1 MGEIREMNLYVDN
14 LPERICIGHQGTQ
27 GAIAI
32 RFNVAGWL
40 KKWPNGVFDINIQ
53 RHGEYQVQYSRSA
66 TPENGIITWVPDA
79 TDTAVIGVGHYEIE
93 IKREANAKDNYT
105 SAVGEFMVLE
115 RVGGDQINPPDPY
128 IPWITKLNQTIAKS
142 EALNAQNEQALKNME
157 NVIAAAEQANA
168 TIAQGIVDYSQL
180 KADAV
185 AGENVNAV
193 FDHSTNT
200 MHFTLAPGPQGPK
213 GDIGPQGPAGKS
225 GIISDASHATIWTNN
240 YPATIYARNISQD
253 NKPVSTCEIRITK
266 PASGPNK
273 LNLKIIYENGADKII
288 PLDNG
293 MTSQTKTWFY
303 ILLVDIGGWA
313 GAWWTYSMESVSN
326 NNMRKLVFDT
336 AQFNEIKT
344 QNIKSFELTSADAS
358 NPNIPADT
366 IITIYSPYNL
376 DE

>member
-1 MGEIREMNLYVDN
+1 MGEIREMNLYADN
-14 LPERICIGHQGTQ
+14 LPQRICIGHQGTQ

-79 TDTAVIGVGHYEIE
+79 TDTAVIGIGRYEIE
-93 IKREANAKDNYT
+93 IKREATANDNYT

-128 IPWITKLNQTIAKS
+128 IPWITKLNQAISKS
-142 EALNAQNEQALKNME
+142 EALNAENEQALKDMK
-157 NVIAAAEQANA
+157 NVIEAAEQANA

-185 AGENVNAV
+185 AGDEVNAE

-213 GDIGPQGPAGKS
+213 GEIGPQGPAGKG
-225 GIISDASHATIWTNN
+225 GIIGDASKLTMWTVA
-240 YPATIYARNISQD
+240 PSAPIFSRNISAD
-253 NKPVSTCEIRITK
+253 DKPVSTCEIRITK
-266 PASGPNK
+266 PAAGPNK
-273 LNLKIIYENGADKII
+273 LNLQITYADNTTKTIA
-288 PLDNG
+288 LDNG
-293 MTSQTKTWFY
+293 MTSQVKTWFY
-303 ILLVDIGGWA
+303 VLLVDIGGWA
-313 GAWWTYSMESVSN
+313 ASWWTYSMANVTN
-326 NNMRKLVFDT
+326 NNMRRLVFDT
-336 AQFNEIKT
+336 PYFNEIVT
-344 QNIKSFELTSADAS
+344 QNIKNIQITSGDS
-358 NPNIPADT
+358 SQPNIPADT
-366 IITIYSPYNL
+366 KIAIYCPYEL
-376 DE
+376 